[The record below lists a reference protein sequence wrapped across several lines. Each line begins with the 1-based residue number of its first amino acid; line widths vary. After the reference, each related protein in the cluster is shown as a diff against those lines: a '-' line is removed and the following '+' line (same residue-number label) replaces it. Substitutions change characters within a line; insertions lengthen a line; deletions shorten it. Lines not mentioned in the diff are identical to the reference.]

1 MKLSYKIILMSALLF
16 PLHVLALSTPDS
28 LATEIQTRYLK
39 PPQLNAHNWGQQV
52 LCHRPMRRG
61 APRMGIE
68 KIGEK
73 IVVHNYGHGGS
84 GWTLAPGC
92 AHYLTTQ
99 FEQLTQNRETPI
111 AIIGAGVL
119 GLFTAYE
126 LVQAGYTNI
135 TLIAEQYDNLTSH
148 KAGGF
153 LAPSTMD
160 VDPDMQSVIDEIC
173 FDAYRFYAEIARG
186 ENRDFPAGGALI
198 MSIYLKRGD
207 DRLQPY
213 EGIVMNKPQ
222 DVIIDFG
229 NGTQYE
235 MQVYDDGIFMDTG
248 IMMNALTTFLQ
259 NNVQWVQHRVDSFD
273 EIDAPCIFNCAG
285 LGARQINQDDA
296 MVSVQGHL
304 ILLEDQ
310 NPADMDYMIS
320 FHAEYGITHDGI
332 PVKRSIYM
340 FPKHIPGS
348 PERSIGVM
356 GGTFIEGATAQI
368 PHKQEFDLIIKR
380 AREFFCA

>member
-1 MKLSYKIILMSALLF
+1 MDPCA
-16 PLHVLALSTPDS
+16 
-28 LATEIQTRYLK
+28 
-39 PPQLNAHNWGQQV
+39 
-52 LCHRPMRRG
+52 
-61 APRMGIE
+61 RM
-68 KIGEK
+68 
-73 IVVHNYGHGGS
+73 
-84 GWTLAPGC
+84 AR
-92 AHYLTTQ
+92 YLTTQ
-99 FEQLTQNRETPI
+99 FEQLITDRETPI

-135 TLIAEQYDNLTSH
+135 TLIAEQYENLTSH

-153 LAPSTMD
+153 LAPSTME
-160 VDPDMQSVIDEIC
+160 VDQNMQSIIDEIC
-173 FDAYRFYAEIARG
+173 FDAYRFYAQIARG
-186 ENRDFPAGGALI
+186 ENKDFPAGGALI
-198 MSIYLKRGD
+198 MPIYLKRGD

-213 EGIVMNKPQ
+213 EGIVMNKPL

-229 NGTQYE
+229 NGKQYE

-248 IMMNALTTFLQ
+248 IMMNALTRFLQ
-259 NNVQWVQHRVDSFD
+259 NKVQWVQKRMASLD

-310 NPADMDYMIS
+310 DPADMDYMIS
-320 FHAEYGITHDGI
+320 FHVEYGITQDGM
-332 PVKRSIYM
+332 PAKRSIYL

-348 PERSIGVM
+348 PEMNIGVV
-356 GGTFIEGATAQI
+356 GGTFIEDAY
-368 PHKQEFDLIIKR
+368 R
-380 AREFFCA
+380 ADSARRGI